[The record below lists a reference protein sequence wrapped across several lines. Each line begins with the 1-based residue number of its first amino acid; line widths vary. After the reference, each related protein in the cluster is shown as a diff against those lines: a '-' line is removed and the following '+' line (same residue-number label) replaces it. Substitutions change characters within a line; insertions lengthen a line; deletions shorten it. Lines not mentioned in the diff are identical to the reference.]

1 MIRPFRLR
9 TNLRAETSLRNANTM
24 SSATDDRSRD
34 TRRWFQTYSRMSSSR
49 RNKIPGNRNQSKPS
63 GSLSSAA
70 IYKAG
75 SESVKNR
82 LFPSIRRFVRRFLSA
97 TVSERKN
104 EKALIENSERKTFL

>member
-1 MIRPFRLR
+1 LR
-9 TNLRAETSLRNANTM
+9 TNLRAETSLRNANKM
-24 SSATDDRSRD
+24 SSARDDDSRD
-34 TRRWFQTYSRMSSSR
+34 MSRRFQTYSKMYSSR
-49 RNKIPGNRNQSKPS
+49 RNKIQENRNRRSTS

-97 TVSERKN
+97 TVSERN
-104 EKALIENSERKTFL
+104 SEKALMENLERKTFLQTLF

>member
-1 MIRPFRLR
+1 
-9 TNLRAETSLRNANTM
+9 M
-24 SSATDDRSRD
+24 SSAIHDRSRD
-34 TRRWFQTYSRMSSSR
+34 TRRRFQTYSNMSSSR

-97 TVSERKN
+97 TVSERNN
-104 EKALIENSERKTFL
+104 EKTLMENLERKTFLQTLF

>member
-1 MIRPFRLR
+1 MICPFRFR
-9 TNLRAETSLRNANTM
+9 TNLRAKTSLRNANTM
-24 SSATDDRSRD
+24 SSAIDDRSRD
-34 TRRWFQTYSRMSSSR
+34 TRRRFQTYSNMSSSR

-104 EKALIENSERKTFL
+104 EKALIEN